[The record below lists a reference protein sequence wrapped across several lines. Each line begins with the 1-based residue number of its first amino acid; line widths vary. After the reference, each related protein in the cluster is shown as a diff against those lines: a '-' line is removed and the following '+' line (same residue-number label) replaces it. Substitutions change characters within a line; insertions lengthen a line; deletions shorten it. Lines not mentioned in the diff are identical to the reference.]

1 MLVMVSLWQWP
12 QCAKSVT
19 FLVPTSYVGDYYA
32 EGDLLLAQG
41 KQDDY
46 TKNYRSK
53 FLAAIGRAHDA
64 GVKIAVGLDLGGYA
78 TDPKVFARE
87 FAVLHE
93 AGMTPMEAIQAGTR
107 VGAEL
112 LQWDDRLGTIEAG
125 KLADIIA
132 VPGNPLEDMS
142 ALERVS
148 FVMIG
153 GKIVKRPGDSVS
165 LNGLLGESGQP

>member
-1 MLVMVSLWQWP
+1 M
-12 QCAKSVT
+12 
-19 FLVPTSYVGDYYA
+19 PTIYVGDYYA
-32 EGDLLLAQG
+32 EGDKLLAQD

-53 FLAAIGRAHDA
+53 FLAAIGRAHEA
-64 GVKIAVGLDLGGYA
+64 GVKIAVGLDLGGY
-78 TDPKVFARE
+78 TVDPSVFVRE
-87 FAVLHE
+87 MAVFVE
-93 AGMTPMEAIQAGTR
+93 AGMKPMEAIQAGTR

-112 LQWDDRLGTIEAG
+112 LQWDDRLGSVEAG

-153 GKIVKRPGDSVS
+153 GVVVKSPGGPVPPAGRLAGPD
-165 LNGLLGESGQP
+165 PR